1 MAERKTQKQNAPAT
15 RAVELVFT
23 IGYFGVIALFVCC
36 GAVLLVLAATEVWH
50 AVAPAA
56 DATTRMR
63 FNSVLESIG
72 LLTIALVSLELGQT
86 VFEEEVQRDVK
97 VSGPTRVRRFLSRF
111 MVVIVIALTT
121 ETLVSVFQLVEED
134 ATRLPYVAAIGITAA
149 ALLLAWGGFIR
160 LNRSAEEL
168 EPEAM
173 EQAKSEDRKVGH

>member
-1 MAERKTQKQNAPAT
+1 MAAKKNQKPMAPAT
-15 RAVELVFT
+15 RAVEWVFT
-23 IGYFGVIALFVCC
+23 IGYIGVIALFVCC
-36 GAVLLVLAATEVWH
+36 GAVLLLLAAGEVWQ
-50 AVAPAA
+50 AIVPAA

-63 FNSVLESIG
+63 FNFVLESIG

-121 ETLVSVFQLVEED
+121 ETLVSVFQTVEAD

-173 EQAKSEDRKVGH
+173 EQAKSEDRKVER